1 VSTVPTKKI
10 LIVDDDPDTVAY
22 LTALLEDEGYRAA
35 SASDG
40 AEGLERLRNERPDLM
55 LLDVEMPGPSG
66 IRVWLDVQQ
75 DEELRK
81 TPVIFVTGVPQFDM
95 FDKDCRPAPMP
106 VAVVDKPVNR
116 RALLALIEQTLRTPH
131 AL

>member
-1 VSTVPTKKI
+1 VSTKKI

-22 LTALLEDEGYRAA
+22 LTAFLRDEGYAA
-35 SASDG
+35 TSASDG
-40 AEGLERLRNERPDLM
+40 AEGIERMRTERPDLM

-75 DEELRK
+75 DQELRK

-95 FDKDCRPAPMP
+95 FDKDCRPAPVP
-106 VAVVDKPVNR
+106 LAVVDKPVNR
-116 RALLALIEQTLRTPH
+116 RALLALIEETLDRPR
-131 AL
+131 